1 MERSEM
7 LNLITEYLIKEV
19 RPYAILLF
27 GSLADGP
34 WRTDSDI
41 DIAFLSREATS
52 DYDLFLKGQYLAGKI
67 GREIDLVDLNKAS
80 TVLKAQVVGKGKP
93 IYVGDE
99 KRFVEFQIR
108 ALKEYVKLNEERA
121 QVFEAISNRG
131 RVYG

>member
-1 MERSEM
+1 
-7 LNLITEYLIKEV
+7 
-19 RPYAILLF
+19 
-27 GSLADGP
+27 
-34 WRTDSDI
+34 
-41 DIAFLSREATS
+41 
-52 DYDLFLKGQYLAGKI
+52 
-67 GREIDLVDLNKAS
+67 VDLNKAS